1 MTPHLH
7 ITIASLS
14 ILLILSIYIAWSMIK
29 LRKLQRHID
38 MIHDFVRFKAKLELA
53 RDNPSDMMTLYRD
66 YIDADDGG
74 IA

>member
-7 ITIASLS
+7 ITIVSLS
-14 ILLILSIYIAWSMIK
+14 LLALISFYIAWSMIR

-66 YIDADDGG
+66 YIEADDGG
-74 IA
+74 MA

>member
-7 ITIASLS
+7 ITIVSLA
-14 ILLILSIYIAWSMIK
+14 ILFIVSVYIVWSMIK
-29 LRKLQRHID
+29 LRKLQEHID
-38 MIHDFVRFKAKLELA
+38 MIHNFVRFKAKLELA
-53 RDNPSDMMTLYRD
+53 RDNPSDMMSLYRD